1 MLSDVQFPVHVSL
14 LYPHVQ
20 NYVAYLN
27 TNNVK
32 VTGRL
37 MSKNIDVLGFST
49 MPSFCQT
56 FNMLAI
62 CFYYLHDKEI

>member
-1 MLSDVQFPVHVSL
+1 MHTMGQALSLPLNCSYILVQTLS
-14 LYPHVQ
+14 
-20 NYVAYLN
+20 
-27 TNNVK
+27 
-32 VTGRL
+32 GRL